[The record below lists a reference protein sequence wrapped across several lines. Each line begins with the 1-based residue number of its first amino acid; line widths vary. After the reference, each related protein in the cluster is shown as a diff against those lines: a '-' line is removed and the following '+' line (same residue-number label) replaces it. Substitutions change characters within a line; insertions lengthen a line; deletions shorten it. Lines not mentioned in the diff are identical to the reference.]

1 MTSFATRSEEAL
13 KRFLRTAVVVDDHI
27 SFKNNNE
34 DKVVN
39 KESNTP
45 SRGSTAASGITQEP
59 PAEYQNREL
68 DGTTLVNEFLNQ
80 GVMCTLLE
88 RKEIP
93 NIDQLLMADILIL
106 DWKYGDND
114 NGECTLKWIKAYTYK
129 HPCAIHFICIYTSD
143 DIKNVYNKFEE
154 MKEDDPTIC
163 NISIEEDII
172 KINNTYIAVLQ
183 KNSNSDGKKVNEKNL
198 PQKLIEIF
206 SSSIKGLLINT
217 VLHSIGEI
225 RDNTYALLSRFQASL
240 DPAFLTHRAYSNPC
254 EDTEKHIIP
263 LICSEINSILLQS
276 DVSKNLNLESIL
288 LWVEE
293 NEQDKNVIKIS
304 DYEDNKRRHIRA
316 FLEFGFET
324 FKNISE
330 YKSFCRDISNGVAY
344 KSNFTKFWGSKNPQ
358 MADAELA
365 MLMSY
370 EYNYKDNLPIL
381 QAGTVVKNKDTEKY
395 YICLQPPCDCVRIQ
409 GERCFIFAPLDKV
422 NVEKKF
428 DFVSIENGNLIY
440 LKKDKKVYNLKMIK
454 FSPKDEDKY
463 ISSYRDNDTFYFE
476 SDDHEIYIFILQ
488 LKEVQTLRTIRD
500 SSEELSRIGL
510 MESDWLR
517 RCNLKT
523 DGC

>member
-1 MTSFATRSEEAL
+1 MTSFTTRSEEAL

-27 SFKNNNE
+27 SFKNNE
-34 DKVVN
+34 SKVIN
-39 KESNTP
+39 KEVNIP
-45 SRGSTAASGITQEP
+45 SRGSAAASGRTQEP
-59 PAEYQNREL
+59 PAENKNKEL

-93 NIDQLLMADILIL
+93 NIDQLLMSDILIL

-114 NGECTLKWIKAYTYK
+114 DGECTIEWIQEYTYK
-129 HPCAIHFICIYTSD
+129 HPSAIHFICIYTSD

-154 MKEDDPTIC
+154 MKEADSTIC
-163 NISIEEDII
+163 NISIGEDVI

-183 KNSNSDGKKVNEKNL
+183 KSSNTDGKKVNEKNL
-198 PQKLIEIF
+198 PQKIIEIF
-206 SSSIKGLLINT
+206 ASSIKGLLINA
-217 VLHSIGEI
+217 VLHSIGAI
-225 RDNTYALLSRFQASL
+225 RDNTYALLSRFPASL
-240 DPAFLTHRAYSNPC
+240 DPAFLTHRTYSNPC

-263 LICSEINSILLQS
+263 IICSEINSILLQS
-276 DVSKNLNLESIL
+276 GIDKNLNIETIRSWIN
-288 LWVEE
+288 E
-293 NEQDKNVIKIS
+293 NKQDNDCIKLSDYDKNKDKYI
-304 DYEDNKRRHIRA
+304 NM
-316 FLEFGFET
+316 FLENGYEMFE
-324 FKNISE
+324 KLSE
-330 YKSFCRDISNGVAY
+330 YKEVRKCVSNSVLDQ
-344 KSNFTKFWGSKNPQ
+344 SNFTKFWGSKNPQ

-381 QAGTVVKNKDTEKY
+381 QSGTVVKNRDTEKY
-395 YICLQPPCDCVRIQ
+395 YICLQPSCDCVRIQ

-422 NVEKKF
+422 PVKKKF

-454 FSPKDEDKY
+454 FSPKDGEKH
-463 ISSYRDNDTFYFE
+463 ISSCNDNNTFYFE

-488 LKEVQTLRTIRD
+488 LKEVQTLRTVRD

-517 RCNLKT
+517 RCNLKK
-523 DGC
+523 DEG